1 MGEYQ
6 SGRPTGSSTGL
17 KYIGF
22 ADLEE
27 KDSGIGVLSKRTFA
41 QHLNS
46 RLFLEEMRN

>member
-27 KDSGIGVLSKRTFA
+27 KDWGIEVLRNLPFA
-41 QHLNS
+41 QHPNS